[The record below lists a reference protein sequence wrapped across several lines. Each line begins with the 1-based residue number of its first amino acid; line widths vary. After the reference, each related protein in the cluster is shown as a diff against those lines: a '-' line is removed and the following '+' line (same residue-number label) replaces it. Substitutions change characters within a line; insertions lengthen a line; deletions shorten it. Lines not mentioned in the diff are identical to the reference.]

1 MDTERLLL
9 EDIETG
15 DRLRS
20 VNPAKVAALKSSIS
34 ELGLRTPITV
44 SAVRDGADWRFRLVA
59 GAHRLEALRQLG
71 EDMADCFVMDG
82 DADDAALWEI
92 DENFARAELTDAQ
105 RAEHHVRREEI
116 LKRKGLVSKGRGGD
130 QSEKSS
136 LRSYATQASETLG
149 VTKRTVEKDLAR
161 GKKIVPDVLSEVA
174 GTDLDKGV
182 VLDELA
188 RTPAEE
194 QRAKL
199 AEITLRRQEAERVK
213 KDAEAANRAT
223 DRVIAMTEAERFAEW
238 IMNRTDLGELP
249 VIIGWLTAAKSADI
263 AAALRRIA
271 Q

>member
-1 MDTERLLL
+1 METERLLL

-15 DRLRS
+15 DRLRA
-20 VNPAKVAALKSSIS
+20 VDPAKVAALKSSIS
-34 ELGLRTPITV
+34 DLGLRTPITV

-71 EDMADCFVMDG
+71 EDMADCFVMNG
-82 DADDAALWEI
+82 DPDDAALWEI

-116 LKRKGLVSKGRGGD
+116 LVRKGEVAKGGKGGD
-130 QSEKSS
+130 R
-136 LRSYATQASETLG
+136 RSTDKMSVGYAKKAAADLG
-149 VTKRTVEKDLAR
+149 VDERTVRRDLAR
-161 GKKIVPDVLSEVA
+161 GKKITPDVLAEVA

-199 AEITLRRQEAERVK
+199 SEIAARHLKPRALAPDPLNDLEATEK
-213 KDAEAANRAT
+213 QLAALMSAWNRAGPEAREKFLGMVDT
-223 DRVIAMTEAERFAEW
+223 PVFDR
-238 IMNRTDLGELP
+238 G
-249 VIIGWLTAAKSADI
+249 AA
-263 AAALRRIA
+263 
-271 Q
+271 